1 MPIVLPPRAVRTS
14 YDRLARANADRM
26 PPLFFANRNLAALR
40 DAAAAP
46 ADLRRVRV
54 KDAEKFIGR
63 FA

>member
-1 MPIVLPPRAVRTS
+1 
-14 YDRLARANADRM
+14 M